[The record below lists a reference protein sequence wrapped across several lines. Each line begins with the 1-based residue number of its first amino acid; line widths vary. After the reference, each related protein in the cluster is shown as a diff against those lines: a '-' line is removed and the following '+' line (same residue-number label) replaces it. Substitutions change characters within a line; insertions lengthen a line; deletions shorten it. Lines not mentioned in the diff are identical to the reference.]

1 MRIGYTL
8 TGPGEGID
16 ATFAA
21 LARRLAAQGLRVT
34 GAVQHT
40 ARDAAGRLSAME
52 LHLLPEGT
60 ALNLAQDL
68 GAGARG
74 CRLDPGALEQ
84 AVHALSA
91 RLAAGAD
98 LLIVPRFG
106 EREAAGGGFRGLIAE
121 AAGGDVP
128 VLVGVSA
135 AWAAAF
141 ADFAGA
147 DAERVAASADALDG
161 WAARALAMPDG
172 AGRDAARR
180 DGSPA

>member
-21 LARRLAAQGLRVT
+21 LARHLAAEGRRVT

-40 ARDAAGRLSAME
+40 ARDAEGRLSAME
-52 LHLLPEGT
+52 LHLMPEGT
-60 ALNLAQDL
+60 AVNLAQDL
-68 GAGARG
+68 GTGARG

-84 AVHALSA
+84 AVQTLSG

-106 EREAAGGGFRGLIAE
+106 EREAEGRGFRGLIAE
-121 AAGGDVP
+121 ALGADIP
-128 VLVGVSA
+128 VLVGVSREA
-135 AWAAAF
+135 APAFAAF
-141 ADFAGA
+141 AGGT
-147 DAERVAASADALDG
+147 AERLAADPDTLHA
-161 WAARALAMPDG
+161 WATGRRAAE
-172 AGRDAARR
+172 
-180 DGSPA
+180 